1 VRIAVRCT
9 REGDEAARVQFA
21 VSDTGIGIAAD
32 KIGQLFQPF
41 VQADASLT
49 RRYGGTGLGLA
60 ISRRLAHA
68 LGGDIE
74 ATSELGKGSTFTLSI
89 PAGSLAG
96 VPMLQSP
103 QAPAAV
109 RAEPLP
115 KEQQLT
121 LRGRVLLAE
130 DVPDVHEAVARV
142 LRAMNLEV
150 EIAENGRLAC
160 EMAEKSTAEERP
172 YDLILMDIQMP
183 ELNGYEATQRLRRIG
198 WQGPIV
204 ALTAHAM
211 LGDREKC
218 LDAGC
223 SDYMAKPI
231 TAAGLR
237 DILAR
242 YLGPAAAPPAQTPP
256 GGLAAAGP
264 AGLFGSGPLDAA
276 VVAELVE
283 AFAGELPDRARL
295 IEDALRS
302 GDGRLLA
309 ELAHQLKGTA
319 GLYGFTQIADAA
331 RAICQRATEE
341 QELELLQAAVEEL
354 ARLCG
359 EAAPPCPR
367 PTMPNEAL
375 PTFPH

>member
-1 VRIAVRCT
+1 
-9 REGDEAARVQFA
+9 
-21 VSDTGIGIAAD
+21 
-32 KIGQLFQPF
+32 
-41 VQADASLT
+41 
-49 RRYGGTGLGLA
+49 
-60 ISRRLAHA
+60 
-68 LGGDIE
+68 
-74 ATSELGKGSTFTLSI
+74 
-89 PAGSLAG
+89 
-96 VPMLQSP
+96 MLQSP

-160 EMAEKSTAEERP
+160 EMAEKSMAEERP

-256 GGLAAAGP
+256 AGLAAAGP

-302 GDGRLLA
+302 GDCRLLA

-319 GLYGFTQIADAA
+319 GIYGFTRIADAA

-341 QELELLQAAVEEL
+341 QDLEQLQAAVEEL

-359 EAAPPCPR
+359 QAAGGGWR
-367 PTMPNEAL
+367 VARGG
-375 PTFPH
+375 